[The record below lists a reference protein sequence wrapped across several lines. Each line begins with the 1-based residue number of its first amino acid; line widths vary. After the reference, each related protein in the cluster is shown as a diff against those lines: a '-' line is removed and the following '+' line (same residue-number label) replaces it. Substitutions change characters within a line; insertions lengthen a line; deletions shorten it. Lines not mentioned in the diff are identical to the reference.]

1 VFTRE
6 KRFDS
11 TQNILVTPTII
22 EIHHLEK
29 PYGFL
34 PGGKALQRNSSE
46 ITPYAAG
53 IREYAPGDPL
63 NKIHWPSTARIRKI
77 MVKEFDQD
85 PQSDV
90 YLLLD
95 LDQTIQ
101 WKAITQLTP
110 GKFWML
116 DRKPNRQIQPAS
128 LEYLTSIAA
137 SLAKHYLDRQHA
149 VGTIWREDS
158 WQFLAADKGDRQLIK
173 ILEALALVTGGSD
186 LGLDMVLDFLS
197 RYLPRGSL
205 LWLITPVASQS
216 LIKAAELARMRG
228 LKVHLI
234 ALDPSS
240 FGESI
245 PSIRLDEIDP
255 TVRIIHSSPSIT
267 TIQKELQGD

>member
-1 VFTRE
+1 M
-6 KRFDS
+6 
-11 TQNILVTPTII
+11 
-22 EIHHLEK
+22 EIDHLEK
-29 PYGFL
+29 PYGYF
-34 PGGKALQRNSSE
+34 PGGRALQRKASE

-53 IREYAPGDPL
+53 IREYSPGDPL

-95 LDQTIQ
+95 LDQSIQ
-101 WKAITQLTP
+101 WKTKTRLIP
-110 GKFWML
+110 GRFWML

-128 LEYLTSIAA
+128 LDYLTSIAA
-137 SLAKHYLDRQHA
+137 SIAKHYIDRQNA
-149 VGTIWREDS
+149 VGTIWREDG

-173 ILEALALVTGGSD
+173 ILEALALITGGSD
-186 LGLDMVLDFLS
+186 LGLDTVLDFQS

-228 LKVHLI
+228 LKVQLI
-234 ALDPSS
+234 ALDPIS
-240 FGESI
+240 FGVDM
-245 PSIRLDEIDP
+245 PSIRLDEINP
-255 TVRIIHSSPSIT
+255 TVRIIHASPSIT
-267 TIQKELQGD
+267 SIQMELEGD